1 MTHTLKVLALC
12 LLPFGQSMAQSSVA
26 PQPNNLLDKKGCIT
40 ADSSSTSQ
48 HSILNNLRK
57 QVQFLNTDNTTFS
70 LEQRMKA
77 LNINAV
83 SIAVIKNNKID
94 WSSTYGVTMAS
105 SPAIANCN
113 TVFQAASISKPI
125 AMMGALRMAEKGI
138 IDLDKNIQSY
148 LTDFQLPQGKQTSD
162 NPVTFRNILNHTSGI
177 NPSGYWGY
185 GHDEAIPSDLD
196 IVNGVKPTN
205 SDALAVL
212 APPAT
217 QLRYSGAGYTLAEI
231 AMQDIF
237 KQPFES
243 IMQRWIIEPSN
254 MKTADFTQPIDR
266 KKHQSIAHGH
276 QANGTAVKGGW
287 RNHPEQAAAGLWT
300 NANDLASFL
309 TEIGKGYRG
318 KSAVF
323 SKGVINEL
331 FNQEI
336 ENHYY
341 GFRTL
346 ATGDNLAIAHYGGTQ
361 GYRSAMVLDVTTG
374 NGAVILTN
382 SNNGSLLTG
391 DILRSVAKHYQ
402 WPYLNAIFVNQNTIN
417 KSSQLFFVGQYAFK
431 EQGWKIDIIYNEHTN
446 KLSIIFPNK
455 DNYPLTA
462 TDKATH
468 HFIHEDTGVE
478 AEFETIN
485 NIVKIKL
492 YGQVGTKVSK

>member
-1 MTHTLKVLALC
+1 MNHSLKILALC
-12 LLPFGQSMAQSSVA
+12 LLPFGQSMAQSSVN
-26 PQPNNLLDKKGCIT
+26 QLSHKSLHEDGCIT
-40 ADSSSTSQ
+40 PDSSSTSQ
-48 HSILNNLRK
+48 HTILNNLRK
-57 QVQFLNTDNTTFS
+57 QVQFLNADNTTFS

-77 LNINAV
+77 LNVSAV

-94 WSSTYGVTMAS
+94 WSSAHGVTTAGTS
-105 SPAIANCN
+105 AKVTCR
-113 TVFQAASISKPI
+113 TVFQAASLSKPI
-125 AMMGALRMAEKGI
+125 AMMGALKMAEKGV

-162 NPVTFRNILNHTSGI
+162 NPVTFRNILNHTSGL
-177 NPSGYWGY
+177 NSGGYWGY
-185 GHDEAIPSDLD
+185 GQDEAIPSDLD
-196 IVNGVKPTN
+196 IVKGVTPTN
-205 SDALAVL
+205 SDPLAVL

-243 IMQRWIIEPSN
+243 IMKQWIIKPSN
-254 MKTADFTQPIDR
+254 MTTADFTQPVNR
-266 KKHQSIAHGH
+266 QKHQSIAHGH
-276 QANGTAVKGGW
+276 QANGITVKGGW

-300 NANDLASFL
+300 NANDLALFL
-309 TEIGKGYRG
+309 SEISKGYRG
-318 KSAVF
+318 NSAVF
-323 SKGVINEL
+323 SKNVINEL
-331 FNQEI
+331 FTQEI
-336 ENHYY
+336 ENHFY

-374 NGAVILTN
+374 NGAVVLTN
-382 SNNGSLLTG
+382 SNDGSLLTG

-402 WPYLNAIFVNQNTIN
+402 WPYLNAIFVNRNLIN
-417 KSSQLFFVGQYAFK
+417 KSSQQFFIGQYEFK
-431 EQGWKIDIIYNEHTN
+431 KQNWKIDVIYNEHTN

-462 TDKATH
+462 TDKTTH

-478 AEFETIN
+478 AEFLNSNGNVEIT
-485 NIVKIKL
+485 L
-492 YGQVGTKVSK
+492 YGQTGIRVSK

>member
-1 MTHTLKVLALC
+1 MSHTLKVLALC
-12 LLPFGQSMAQSSVA
+12 LLPFGQSLAQSSVN
-26 PQPNNLLDKKGCIT
+26 QLSQKSLNEEGCIT
-40 ADSSSTSQ
+40 SDSSSTNQ
-48 HSILNNLRK
+48 HSTLNNLRK
-57 QVQFLNTDNTTFS
+57 QVQFINANNTTFS

-77 LNINAV
+77 LNISAV
-83 SIAVIKNNKID
+83 SIAIIKNNKID
-94 WSSTYGVTMAS
+94 WSSAHGV
-105 SPAIANCN
+105 IAAGTSAATNCN

-125 AMMGALRMAEKGI
+125 AMMGALKMAEKGV

-162 NPVTFRNILNHTSGI
+162 NPVTFRNILNHTSGL

-185 GHDEAIPSDLD
+185 GQGETMPSDLD
-196 IVNGVKPTN
+196 IVKGIKPTN

-212 APPAT
+212 VPPAS
-217 QLRYSGAGYTLAEI
+217 QLRYSGAGYTLAEL

-237 KQPFES
+237 KLPFEQ
-243 IMQRWIIEPSN
+243 IMQQWLFTPSG
-254 MKTADFTQPIDR
+254 MKTADFTQPVNPQ
-266 KKHQSIAHGH
+266 KHQSIARGH
-276 QANGTAVKGGW
+276 KADGTTVKGGW

-300 NANDLASFL
+300 NANDLALFL
-309 TEIGKGYRG
+309 SEIGKGYRG
-318 KSAVF
+318 NSKVF
-323 SKGVINEL
+323 SKGVIDEL

-336 ENHYY
+336 ENHFY

-374 NGAVILTN
+374 NGAVVLTN

-402 WPYLNAIFVNQNTIN
+402 WPYLNATFVNQRIVDKTALQSFI
-417 KSSQLFFVGQYAFK
+417 GQYEFK
-431 EQGWKIDIIYNEHTN
+431 KQNWKIDVIYNKHTN

-485 NIVKIKL
+485 NNIKIKL
-492 YGQVGTKVSK
+492 YGQIGTKVSK

>member
-1 MTHTLKVLALC
+1 MNHSLKILALC
-12 LLPFGQSMAQSSVA
+12 LLPFGQSMAQSSIN
-26 PQPNNLLDKKGCIT
+26 QLSQKSFNEEGCI
-40 ADSSSTSQ
+40 APDSSSISQ
-48 HSILNNLRK
+48 NAILNNLRK
-57 QVQFLNTDNTTFS
+57 QVQFLNANNTTFS
-70 LEQRMKA
+70 LEQRMKV
-77 LNINAV
+77 LNISAV

-94 WSSTYGVTMAS
+94 WSSAHGVTTAGNS
-105 SPAIANCN
+105 AATNCH
-113 TVFQAASISKPI
+113 TVFQAASISKPVT
-125 AMMGALRMAEKGI
+125 MMAALRMAEKGVL
-138 IDLDKNIQSY
+138 DLDKNIQTY

-162 NPVTFRNILNHTSGI
+162 NPVTFRNILNHTSGL
-177 NPSGYWGY
+177 NSGGYWGY
-185 GHDEAIPSDLD
+185 GQDEAIPSDLD
-196 IVNGVKPTN
+196 IVKGVKPTN

-212 APPAT
+212 APPAS
-217 QLRYSGAGYTLAEI
+217 QLIYSGAGYTLAEI
-231 AMQDIF
+231 AIQDIF

-243 IMQRWIIEPSN
+243 IMKQWIIDPSN
-254 MKTADFTQPIDR
+254 MTTADFTQPMNR
-266 KKHQSIAHGH
+266 QKHQSIAHGH
-276 QANGTAVKGGW
+276 KADGTTVKGGW

-318 KSAVF
+318 KSTVF

-336 ENHYY
+336 ESHFY

-382 SNNGSLLTG
+382 SNNGSLLTA

-402 WPYLNAIFVNQNTIN
+402 WPYLNAIFVNQNAVD
-417 KSSQLFFVGQYAFK
+417 KSSQLAFVGQYEFN
-431 EQGWKIDIIYNEHTN
+431 EQGWKIDVIYNEHTN

-478 AEFETIN
+478 AEFKTIN
-485 NIVKIKL
+485 NSIEIKL
-492 YGQVGTKVSK
+492 YGQVGEKTSK